1 MELIIDGRYLSL
13 HTAWGDLDWSLCWPG
28 YSDEATFDV
37 ARQPSWFKPGLLGYL
52 VWGGQKMFAGTLEEP
67 TRGNQVRLTGL
78 HRLGEK
84 YAALDGSAN
93 MSLIPDTAIDAAIVR
108 GLPWS
113 RATSWGASAVP
124 LGADSPATLTQVV
137 DADTAQYPGQDWGVL
152 PTGVMVRQARATPRL
167 HVRPGGDGLGIAW
180 DNYASTLIARY
191 YDGAAYQSATRTD
204 STAEDRWGY
213 KEAVVPKALNDGAT
227 MTLGQAQAILD
238 SMLAK
243 GRAKPGWTTPIEVA
257 YGALTDARQCPVDL
271 RSVKPYEQV
280 RVHGITE
287 DIGGLPGQTYV
298 DMPLA
303 RYAPAAD
310 GKSAVLTPEG
320 LVSPLTDVLS
330 GK

>member
-1 MELIIDGRYLSL
+1 MCVPVE
-13 HTAWGDLDWSLCWPG
+13 T
-28 YSDEATFDV
+28 
-37 ARQPSWFKPGLLGYL
+37 
-52 VWGGQKMFAGTLEEP
+52 
-67 TRGNQVRLTGL
+67 
-78 HRLGEK
+78 
-84 YAALDGSAN
+84 GSA
-93 MSLIPDTAIDAAIVR
+93 SR
-108 GLPWS
+108 G
-113 RATSWGASAVP
+113 T
-124 LGADSPATLTQVV
+124 T
-137 DADTAQYPGQDWGVL
+137 
-152 PTGVMVRQARATPRL
+152 TPR
-167 HVRPGGDGLGIAW
+167 RC
-180 DNYASTLIARY
+180 IARY
-191 YDGAAYQSATRTD
+191 NDGTNYQSVTRTD

-213 KEAVVPKALNDGAT
+213 KEAVVPKALNDDAA
-227 MTLGQAQAILD
+227 MTLAQAQAILD

-271 RSVKPYEQV
+271 RSVKPFEQV

-310 GKSAVLTPEG
+310 GKTAVLTPEG